1 MTKVNFTLME
11 FVTHA
16 TGKLAYRSIGSGSEV
31 WIFFHGFGQRHQDML
46 AFDQLRTPKQ
56 RYLFVDLVYH
66 GQSSWST
73 SQKELKKE
81 EWKAILL
88 LLLQKEGIHTFH
100 LVGYSMG
107 GKFALLSYELLPK
120 RISSL
125 SLLAPDGIK
134 TGLWYS
140 MSNYPSGIHPLFKQI
155 VFRPQR
161 FFTLVDGLKT
171 AGLLQKSLV
180 KFVKT
185 QLETRSKRAQA
196 FLVWKV
202 LGGLHLQLG
211 TIIRQLRKHPI
222 PVTVILGEF
231 DRMVSSKNL
240 ERFTTKV
247 PGLKLLQLP
256 VGHQQLIEA
265 TVSSLLQTQEKEPS
279 SSHQSTPENQ
289 V

>member
-1 MTKVNFTLME
+1 ME
-11 FVTHA
+11 FVRHA
-16 TGKLAYRSIGSGSEV
+16 AGKLAYRRFGSGSEV
-31 WIFFHGFGQRHQDML
+31 WVFFHGFGQDHQDML

-66 GQSSWST
+66 GQSSWNT

-81 EWKAILL
+81 DLKAILL
-88 LLLQKEGIHTFH
+88 LLLQKEGIDTFH

-120 RISSL
+120 RIISL

-140 MSNYPSGIHPLFKQI
+140 MSNYPSGIHPLFKRV
-155 VFRPQR
+155 VFKPQQ
-161 FFTLVDGLKT
+161 FFRVVDGLKT

-196 FLVWKV
+196 YLVWKV

-222 PVTVILGEF
+222 PVHVFLGEF
-231 DRMVSSKNL
+231 DRMVSPKNL
-240 ERFTTKV
+240 ERFTAKV
-247 PGLKLLQLP
+247 PQLRLLQLP
-256 VGHQQLIEA
+256 VGHGQLIEA
-265 TVSSLLQTQEKEPS
+265 TVSYLHQAQEKEHS
-279 SSHQSTPENQ
+279 SLSQVPTENPA
-289 V
+289 

>member
-1 MTKVNFTLME
+1 ME
-11 FVTHA
+11 FVRHA
-16 TGKLAYRSIGSGSEV
+16 AGKLAYRRFGSGSEV
-31 WIFFHGFGQRHQDML
+31 WIFFHGFGQCHQDML
-46 AFDQLRTPKQ
+46 SFDKLRTSKQ
-56 RYLFVDLVYH
+56 SYLFVDLIYH
-66 GQSSWST
+66 GQSSWNT
-73 SQKELKKE
+73 SEKDLKKE

-88 LLLQKEGIHTFH
+88 SLLQKESIDTFH

-107 GKFALLSYELLPK
+107 GKFALLSYELLPE

-140 MSNYPSGIHPLFKQI
+140 MSNYPSGIHPLFKQV
-155 VFRPQR
+155 VFRPKR

-196 FLVWKV
+196 YLVWKV

-211 TIIRQLRKHPI
+211 TIIHQLRQHPI
-222 PVTVILGEF
+222 PVTLVLGEF
-231 DRMVSSKNL
+231 DRMVSPKNL
-240 ERFTTKV
+240 ERFSAKV
-247 PGLKLLQLP
+247 PQLKLLQLP
-256 VGHQQLIEA
+256 VGHGQLIEA
-265 TVSSLLQTQEKEPS
+265 TVSYLHQAQEKEHS
-279 SSHQSTPENQ
+279 STSQVPTENPA
-289 V
+289 

>member
-1 MTKVNFTLME
+1 ME

-16 TGKLAYRSIGSGSEV
+16 AGKLAYRSIGSGSEV

-46 AFDQLRTPKQ
+46 AFDKLRTPNQ

-66 GQSSWST
+66 GQSSWNT
-73 SQKELKKE
+73 SKKELKKE

-88 LLLQKEGIHTFH
+88 LLLQKEEIDTFH
-100 LVGYSMG
+100 LAGYSMG
-107 GKFALLSYELLPK
+107 GKFALLSYELLPE

-134 TGLWYS
+134 TDLWYS
-140 MSNYPSGIHPLFKQI
+140 MSNYPSGIYPLFKQVI
-155 VFRPQR
+155 FRPKR
-161 FFTLVDGLKT
+161 FFSLVDGLKT

-196 FLVWKV
+196 YLVWKV

-211 TIIRQLRKHPI
+211 TIIKQLRKHPI
-222 PVTVILGEF
+222 PVQVFLGEF
-231 DRMVSSKNL
+231 DRMVSPKNL
-240 ERFTTKV
+240 ARFTAKV
-247 PGLKLLQLP
+247 PQLRLLQLP
-256 VGHQQLIEA
+256 VGHGQLIEA
-265 TVSSLLQTQEKEPS
+265 TVSYLHQPQEKE
-279 SSHQSTPENQ
+279 HNT
-289 V
+289 

>member
-1 MTKVNFTLME
+1 ME

-16 TGKLAYRSIGSGSEV
+16 AGKLAYRSLGSGSET

-46 AFDQLRTPKQ
+46 AFDQLRTPTQ

-66 GQSSWST
+66 GQSSWNT

-81 EWKAILL
+81 DWKAILL
-88 LLLQKEGIHTFH
+88 LLLQKEGIDTFH

-107 GKFALLSYELLPK
+107 GKFALLSYELLPE

-140 MSNYPSGIHPLFKQI
+140 MSNYPSGIHPLFKQV

-196 FLVWKV
+196 YLVWKV

-211 TIIRQLRKHPI
+211 TIIRQLRQRPI
-222 PVTVILGEF
+222 PVTVVLGEF
-231 DRMVSSKNL
+231 DRMVSPKNL
-240 ERFTTKV
+240 ERFITKV
-247 PGLKLLQLP
+247 PDLKLLQLP
-256 VGHQQLIEA
+256 VGHGQLIEA
-265 TVSSLLQTQEKEPS
+265 TVSSLLQTQEKEPYTS
-279 SSHQSTPENQ
+279 LQPTTENQ
-289 V
+289 LK

>member
-1 MTKVNFTLME
+1 MTKVNFILME

-16 TGKLAYRSIGSGSEV
+16 AGKLAYHSLGSGSEV

-46 AFDQLRTPKQ
+46 AFDTLRTPQQ

-66 GQSSWST
+66 GQSSWNT
-73 SQKELKKE
+73 SEKALKKE

-88 LLLQKEGIHTFH
+88 SLLQQESIDTFH

-107 GKFALLSYELLPK
+107 GKFALLSYELLPE
-120 RISSL
+120 RINSL
-125 SLLAPDGIK
+125 NLIAPDGIK

-140 MSNYPSGIHPLFKQI
+140 MSNYPSGIHPVFKQV

-196 FLVWKV
+196 YLVWKV

-211 TIIRQLRKHPI
+211 TIIRQLRQRPI
-222 PVTVILGEF
+222 PVTVVMGEF
-231 DRMVSSKNL
+231 DRMVSPKNL
-240 ERFTTKV
+240 ARFTSKV
-247 PGLKLLQLP
+247 PQLKLVQLP
-256 VGHQQLIEA
+256 VGHGQLIEA
-265 TVSSLLQTQEKEPS
+265 TVSFLQQEKERS
-279 SSHQSTPENQ
+279 SSVPPTTKNPS
-289 V
+289 

>member
-1 MTKVNFTLME
+1 ME
-11 FVTHA
+11 FVIHA
-16 TGKLAYRSIGSGSEV
+16 AGKLAYHSLGSGSEV

-46 AFDQLRTPKQ
+46 AFDTLRTPQQ
-56 RYLFVDLVYH
+56 RYLFVDQIYH
-66 GQSSWST
+66 GQSSWNT
-73 SQKELKKE
+73 SEKALKKE

-88 LLLQKEGIHTFH
+88 SILQQESIDTFH

-107 GKFALLSYELLPK
+107 GKFALLSYELLPE
-120 RISSL
+120 RVLSL

-140 MSNYPSGIHPLFKQI
+140 MSNYPSGIHPLFKQV

-161 FFTLVDGLKT
+161 FFTVVDGLKT

-196 FLVWKV
+196 YLVWKV

-211 TIIRQLRKHPI
+211 TIIRQLRQHPI
-222 PVTVILGEF
+222 PVTVVMGEF
-231 DRMVSSKNL
+231 DRMVSPKNL
-240 ERFTTKV
+240 ERFTSKV
-247 PGLKLLQLP
+247 PQLKLIQLP
-256 VGHQQLIEA
+256 VGHGQLIEA
-265 TVSSLLQTQEKEPS
+265 TVSFLQRAQEKERS
-279 SSHQSTPENQ
+279 SSVSPTTKNPT
-289 V
+289 

>member
-1 MTKVNFTLME
+1 ME
-11 FVTHA
+11 FVRHA
-16 TGKLAYRSIGSGSEV
+16 AGKLAYRRFGSGSEV
-31 WIFFHGFGQRHQDML
+31 WIFFHGFGQCHQDML
-46 AFDQLRTPKQ
+46 SFDKLRTSTQ
-56 RYLFVDLVYH
+56 RFLFVDLISH
-66 GQSSWST
+66 GQTSWNT
-73 SQKELKKE
+73 SEKDLKKE

-88 LLLQKEGIHTFH
+88 SLLQKESIDTFH

-107 GKFALLSYELLPK
+107 GKFALLSYELLPE

-140 MSNYPSGIHPLFKQI
+140 MSNYPSGIHPLFKQV
-155 VFRPQR
+155 VFRPKR

-196 FLVWKV
+196 YLVWKV

-211 TIIRQLRKHPI
+211 TIIRQLRQRPI
-222 PVTVILGEF
+222 PVTLVLGEF
-231 DRMVSSKNL
+231 DRMVSPKNL
-240 ERFTTKV
+240 ERFSAKV
-247 PGLKLLQLP
+247 PQLKLLQLP
-256 VGHQQLIEA
+256 VGHGQLIEA
-265 TVSSLLQTQEKEPS
+265 TVSYLHQAQEKEHS
-279 SSHQSTPENQ
+279 STSQVPTENPA
-289 V
+289 

>member
-1 MTKVNFTLME
+1 MTIVNFILME

-16 TGKLAYRSIGSGSEV
+16 AGKLAYRSLGSGSEV
-31 WIFFHGFGQRHQDML
+31 WIFFHGFGQCHQDML
-46 AFDQLRTPKQ
+46 TFDTLRTPQQ

-66 GQSSWST
+66 GQSSWIT
-73 SQKELKKE
+73 SEKALKKE

-88 LLLQKEGIHTFH
+88 SLLQQESIDTFH

-107 GKFALLSYELLPK
+107 GKFALLSYELVPE
-120 RISSL
+120 RINSL
-125 SLLAPDGIK
+125 SLIAPDGIK

-140 MSNYPSGIHPLFKQI
+140 MSNYPSGIHPLFKQV

-161 FFTLVDGLKT
+161 FFTLVDSLKT

-196 FLVWKV
+196 YLVWKV

-211 TIIRQLRKHPI
+211 TIIRQIRLLPI
-222 PVTVILGEF
+222 PVTVVLGEF
-231 DRMVSSKNL
+231 DRMVSPKNL

-247 PGLKLLQLP
+247 PQLKLLQLP
-256 VGHQQLIEA
+256 VGHGQLIEA
-265 TVSSLLQTQEKEPS
+265 TVSFLQQAQEKERS
-279 SSHQSTPENQ
+279 SSAPPTTKNPT
-289 V
+289 

>member
-1 MTKVNFTLME
+1 ME
-11 FVTHA
+11 FVRHSA
-16 TGKLAYRSIGSGSEV
+16 GKLAYRRFGSGSEV
-31 WIFFHGFGQRHQDML
+31 WVFFHGFGQDHQDML

-66 GQSSWST
+66 GQSSWNT

-81 EWKAILL
+81 DLKAILL
-88 LLLQKEGIHTFH
+88 LLLQKEGIDTFH

-120 RISSL
+120 RIISL

-140 MSNYPSGIHPLFKQI
+140 MSNYPSGIHPLFKRV
-155 VFRPQR
+155 VFKPHQ
-161 FFTLVDGLKT
+161 FFRVVDGLKT

-196 FLVWKV
+196 YLVWKV

-222 PVTVILGEF
+222 PVHVFLGEF
-231 DRMVSSKNL
+231 DRMVSPKNL
-240 ERFTTKV
+240 ERFTAKV
-247 PGLKLLQLP
+247 PQLRLLKLP
-256 VGHQQLIEA
+256 VGHGQLIEA
-265 TVSSLLQTQEKEPS
+265 TVSYLHQAQEKEHS
-279 SSHQSTPENQ
+279 SLSQVPTENPA
-289 V
+289 

>member
-1 MTKVNFTLME
+1 ME
-11 FVTHA
+11 FFRHA
-16 TGKLAYRSIGSGSEV
+16 AGKLAYRRLGSGSDV
-31 WIFFHGFGQRHQDML
+31 WIFFHGFGQCHQDML
-46 AFDQLRTPKQ
+46 SFDKLRTSKQ
-56 RYLFVDLVYH
+56 SYLFVDLIYH
-66 GQSSWST
+66 GQSSWNT
-73 SQKELKKE
+73 SEKDLKKE

-88 LLLQKEGIHTFH
+88 SLLQKESIDTFH

-107 GKFALLSYELLPK
+107 GKFALLSYELLPE

-140 MSNYPSGIHPLFKQI
+140 MSNYPSGIHPLFKQV
-155 VFRPQR
+155 VFRPKR

-196 FLVWKV
+196 YLVWKV

-211 TIIRQLRKHPI
+211 TIIHQLRQHPI
-222 PVTVILGEF
+222 PVTLVLGEF
-231 DRMVSSKNL
+231 DRMVSPKNL
-240 ERFTTKV
+240 ERFSAKV
-247 PGLKLLQLP
+247 PQLKLLQLP
-256 VGHQQLIEA
+256 VGHGQLIEA
-265 TVSSLLQTQEKEPS
+265 TVSYLHQAQEKEHS
-279 SSHQSTPENQ
+279 SRSQVPTENPT
-289 V
+289 